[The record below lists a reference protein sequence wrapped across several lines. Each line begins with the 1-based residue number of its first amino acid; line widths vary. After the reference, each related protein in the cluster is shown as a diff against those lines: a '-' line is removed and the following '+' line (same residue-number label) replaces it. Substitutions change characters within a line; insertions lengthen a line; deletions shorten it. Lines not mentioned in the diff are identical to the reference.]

1 LIFTHVHSFFTVDHP
16 FMKIAFT
23 LPLLMAFILAG
34 PVALGAPLGAG
45 DMVRISVYGS
55 PDLALETRVAE
66 NGKISYPL
74 VGDVDVGGL
83 EPAAAERKIA
93 NLLSARGF
101 VKQAQVNLLVS
112 AMQSQQISVLGNVL
126 RPGRYPMEGRR
137 SVLDVLALAGGITLD
152 GGDIATVVST
162 HGGNSVTQQINIP
175 DMMRNADLSRN
186 VELNGS
192 DVVYVERA
200 PRFYIYGE
208 VQRPGV
214 YRLERNMTVVQAL
227 SSGGGLSPRGTERGM
242 RIKRRD
248 GAGVLQDVTA
258 QQADV
263 LMPDDVV
270 YVKESL
276 F

>member
-1 LIFTHVHSFFTVDHP
+1 
-16 FMKIAFT
+16 MKIAFT
-23 LPLLMAFILAG
+23 LSLLMAASLAV
-34 PVALGAPLGAG
+34 PVALAAPLGAG
-45 DMVRISVYGS
+45 DMVKISVYGS

-74 VGDVDVGGL
+74 VGDVDIGGL

-101 VKQAQVNLLVS
+101 VKQAQVNLFVS
-112 AMQSQQISVLGNVL
+112 TMQSQQISVLGNVL

-137 SVLDVLALAGGITLD
+137 SVLDVLALAGGITID

-162 HGGNSVTQQINIP
+162 HDGHPVTQQINIP

-186 VELNGS
+186 VQLNGS
-192 DVVYVERA
+192 DVVYIERA

-227 SSGGGLSPRGTERGM
+227 SSGGGLSTRGTERGM

-248 GAGVLQDVTA
+248 GAGVLQEVTA
-258 QQADV
+258 RQDDV

>member
-1 LIFTHVHSFFTVDHP
+1 
-16 FMKIAFT
+16 MKTAFT
-23 LPLLMAFILAG
+23 LLLLMAAILAG
-34 PVALGAPLGAG
+34 PAALGAPLGAG
-45 DMVRISVYGS
+45 DTIRISVYGS

-66 NGKISYPL
+66 NGRISYPL

-112 AMQSQQISVLGNVL
+112 TMQSQQISVLGNVL

-162 HGGNSVTQQINIP
+162 SGGHSVTQQINIP

-227 SSGGGLSPRGTERGM
+227 SSGGGLSARGTERGM

-258 QQADV
+258 RQDDV